1 MRLLIYILLFSYFNI
16 SAQKMK
22 GVVLDR
28 VNDKPIEN
36 VHIYFENSETGAKTN
51 KKGRFKL
58 SISTKN
64 LNNNSLAFSHISY
77 TTKTILYSQ
86 NLKTDTIYLDQK
98 NRVLDE
104 VQLTKNKKLKSN
116 LNFQKLAL
124 LPKNIHSFAS
134 ILIDNK
140 IYIFGG
146 DLTYNVNSF
155 KKALNDFD
163 YDLNQNNSFQYFL
176 DNIFLSR
183 APTFQD
189 FNNELFIYDIK
200 ADQWNK
206 EDIGLSKRAYHNI
219 NYDKDNNKIYILGGK
234 RLSRSKRFEYL
245 EENIEV
251 FDLNTKSIEIDKT
264 NPHQAVNFESFI
276 YKGNLIV
283 MGGSIKKKENGDK
296 IYSKEVH
303 FYDLKTGLWYQLAD
317 MPIAKETNGVLVGD
331 KIYFFGGYNKKPL
344 TQIESFDLITGKWRV
359 EGDLFTGVS
368 RPAIA
373 KNGDTIYLF
382 ENGIIFTYNTLTKN
396 LTEYHINILLEASN
410 MYFTNNKLFILGGF
424 HQDEF
429 SIEPSNELYSVD
441 LKEFGI
447 SRIHNTTSLS
457 K

>member
-1 MRLLIYILLFSYFNI
+1 MKKFVLFFIIIHSINL
-16 SAQKMK
+16 SAQKIK
-22 GVVLDR
+22 GIVLDKL
-28 VNDKPIEN
+28 NDKPIEN
-36 VHIYFENSETGAKTN
+36 VNIYFDNTATGTKTD

-58 SISTKN
+58 NSSPRDLK
-64 LNNNSLAFSHISY
+64 NNSIIISHISY
-77 TTKTILYSQ
+77 NTKTILFGK
-86 NLKTDTIYLDQK
+86 NLKIDTIYLEQK
-98 NRVLDE
+98 NRVLNE
-104 VQLTKNKKLKSN
+104 VQLAENKKLKNN
-116 LNFQKLAL
+116 LNFRKLAV

-134 ILIDNK
+134 LLIDDK

-163 YDLNQNNSFQYFL
+163 YDLDQNTSFQYFL
-176 DNIFLSR
+176 DNIFLSSQ
-183 APTFQD
+183 PTFQD
-189 FNNELFIYDIK
+189 FNNELFIYDMK

-206 EDIGLSKRAYHNI
+206 QDIGLSKRAYHNI

-251 FDLNTKSIEIDKT
+251 FDLNSKSIKIDKT

-276 YKGNLIV
+276 YKNNLIV
-283 MGGSIKKKENGDK
+283 MGGSIKVKKNKEK
-296 IYSKEVH
+296 IYSNKIH
-303 FYDLKTGLWYQLAD
+303 LYDLKKGLWYHIGN
-317 MPIAKETNGVLVGD
+317 MPEAKETNGVLIGD

-344 TQIESFDLITGKWRV
+344 TQIESFDLITGKWGV

-373 KNGDTIYLF
+373 INGDTIYLF

-410 MYFTNNKLFILGGF
+410 MYFTNNKLFILGGSY
-424 HQDEF
+424 QDEF
-429 SIEPSNELYSVD
+429 SNIPSKD
-441 LKEFGI
+441 LFSIDIDEFEN
-447 SRIHNTTSLS
+447 SRIHKISTL
-457 K
+457 